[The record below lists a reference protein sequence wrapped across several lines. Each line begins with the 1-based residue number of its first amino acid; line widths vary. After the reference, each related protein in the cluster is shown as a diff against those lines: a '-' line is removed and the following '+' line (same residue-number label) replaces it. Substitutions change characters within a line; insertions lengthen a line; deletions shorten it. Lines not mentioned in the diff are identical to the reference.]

1 MYQIKPLPYK
11 NECHKFQLLLIIH
24 PFLLLIK
31 LLALSSEGFNID
43 FVSQPNQS
51 IGLCVLTMDIMLIF
65 HEFSEQNEHYQV

>member
-11 NECHKFQLLLIIH
+11 NECHQFQLFLIMH
-24 PFLLLIK
+24 LFLLLIK
-31 LLALSSEGFNID
+31 LLALSSEGFIID

-51 IGLCVLTMDIMLIF
+51 IGLCVLTMNIMLIF